1 MVRYRFIRLRYGSAE
16 PRKELPLK
24 AALIIVAALLVAA
37 CTRGYGVDPL
47 LIPPEANADANVES

>member
-1 MVRYRFIRLRYGSAE
+1 M
-16 PRKELPLK
+16 K